1 MDFKTI
7 FIIPKTVN
15 IMDFTLSEDLR
26 MLKELAREFTNSE
39 IKPVAQK
46 IDEEE
51 KIPKELIQK
60 LAEVG
65 FFGTSFP
72 EEFGGG
78 GFGKVGYCVM
88 MEEIARGCS
97 STATMIGASIN
108 RNKCHLYWWFGRVK
122 EKIFTKTLFR
132 GNDSFLCIN

>member
-1 MDFKTI
+1 MVKIQLFDVFGLFFNFRVDFKTI

-15 IMDFTLSEDLR
+15 TMDFTLSEDLR

-72 EEFGGG
+72 
-78 GFGKVGYCVM
+78 KNMVVVV
-88 MEEIARGCS
+88 
-97 STATMIGASIN
+97 
-108 RNKCHLYWWFGRVK
+108 L
-122 EKIFTKTLFR
+122 EKSVIVL
-132 GNDSFLCIN
+132 